1 MLVCIQGLQK
11 LTLLDV
17 PGKVA
22 CTIFTGGCN
31 FRCPFCQNSALLP
44 CHKNAELDTAEVL
57 KFLEQRRNKG
67 LLDGVC
73 ITGGEPL
80 LQEGIAEFLRV
91 LKQMGY
97 AVKLDTNGS
106 FPDKLQEVID
116 AKLVDYV
123 AMDIKNSLEH
133 YAETSGTTGLYNH
146 AVERSVEILKQGL
159 VPYEFRT
166 TVVKE
171 FHDADSF
178 KQIASWIEG
187 AENYYLQSFVDSDE
201 VLEKGLHGYEPEEL
215 EAFRQM
221 VLPKVPSAKLRGVE
235 LFRSEI

>member
-1 MLVCIQGLQK
+1 MICLQGIQK
-11 LTLLDV
+11 LTLLDY
-17 PGKVA
+17 PGRVA
-22 CTIFTGGCN
+22 CTLFTGGCN

-44 CHKNAELDTAEVL
+44 CHKKGYLDTAEVL
-57 KFLEQRRNKG
+57 AFLEQRRKKG

-80 LQEGIAEFLRV
+80 LQEDIAAFLKE

-106 FPDKLQEVID
+106 FPDRLQALIE
-116 AKLVDYV
+116 AGLVDYV
-123 AMDIKNSLEH
+123 AMDIKNSPER
-133 YAETSGTTGLYNH
+133 YAETSGTTGLYH
-146 AVERSVEILKQGL
+146 DAVMRSVELLKQGL

-171 FHDADSF
+171 FHDAESF
-178 KQIASWIEG
+178 QQIAKWISG
-187 AENYYLQSFVDSDE
+187 AEAYYLQSFVDSDE
-201 VLEKGLHGYEPEEL
+201 VLEKGLHAYEPEEL

-221 VLPKVPSAKLRGVE
+221 ILPEVPSAKLRGVE
-235 LFRSEI
+235 VS

>member
-1 MLVCIQGLQK
+1 MICLQGIQK
-11 LTLLDV
+11 LTLLDY
-17 PGKVA
+17 PGRVA
-22 CTIFTGGCN
+22 CTLFTGGCN

-44 CHKNAELDTAEVL
+44 CHKEGELDTADVL
-57 KFLEQRRNKG
+57 RFLEQRRKKG

-80 LQEGIAEFLRV
+80 LQEGIAEFLRA

-106 FPDKLQEVID
+106 FPDKLQELIE

-123 AMDIKNSLEH
+123 AMDIKNSLER
-133 YAETSGTTGLYNH
+133 YAQTSGTNGLYNQM
-146 AVERSVEILKQGL
+146 VERSVELLKKGL

-171 FHDADSF
+171 FHDAESF
-178 KQIASWIEG
+178 QKIASWIEG
-187 AENYYLQSFVDSDE
+187 AERYYLQSFVDSDE
-201 VLEKGLHGYEPEEL
+201 VLEKGLHAYEPAEL

-221 VLPKVPSAKLRGVE
+221 ILPKVPSAKLRGVD
-235 LFRSEI
+235 LSREIK